1 MALDPVHDILPGLPI
16 FTEDGIEVGK
26 VKEIA
31 PDRIK
36 VDVSLLADYW
46 VSREHVLSFTA
57 ERVTLDVPSGE
68 IDTVK
73 LKD

>member
-1 MALDPVHDILPGLPI
+1 MALDPVHDIMPGLPV
-16 FTEDGIEVGK
+16 FSEDGLEVGK

-36 VDVSLLADYW
+36 VDVSLLPDFW

-57 ERVTLDVPSGE
+57 ERVTLDVPGGQ

-73 LKD
+73 LRD